1 MYARPM
7 KPLRWWA
14 PVVVAAIAVML
25 GVLPY
30 ILLSSAGKIPH
41 ALRDNPWPL
50 EIGAVVASILAI
62 ALAVSA
68 YRQKRARAVA
78 TVGAAL
84 STLSTAAF
92 LLLVHLGSYGLP
104 PPPKE
109 LAVGTAAP
117 EFTLPDEAGRPV
129 ALASL
134 RGHAAVL
141 VFYRGVW

>member
-1 MYARPM
+1 M

-14 PVVVAAIAVML
+14 PVGVAVIAVMFGL
-25 GVLPY
+25 LPY
-30 ILLSSAGKIPH
+30 VLLSSAGKIPP

-50 EIGAVVASILAI
+50 EIGAVVVSLFAV

-68 YRQKRARAVA
+68 YMQKRVRAVA

-84 STLSTAAF
+84 SVLSTAAF
-92 LLLVHLGSYGLP
+92 LLLVHVGSHGLP

-117 EFTLPDEAGRPV
+117 EFTLPDEAGNPV
-129 ALASL
+129 TLASL
-134 RGHAAVL
+134 RGHATVL

>member
-1 MYARPM
+1 M

-14 PVVVAAIAVML
+14 PVMIAVIAVVF

-30 ILLSSAGKIPH
+30 ALLSSAGMMPH
-41 ALRDNPWPL
+41 TLRDNPWPL
-50 EIGAVVASILAI
+50 EIGAVVASLLAI

-68 YRQKRARAVA
+68 YMQKRVRAVA

-84 STLSTAAF
+84 SVLSTAAF
-92 LLLVHLGSYGLP
+92 LLLVHVGSYGLP

-117 EFTLPDEAGRPV
+117 EFTLPDEAGNPI

-134 RGHAAVL
+134 RGHATVL